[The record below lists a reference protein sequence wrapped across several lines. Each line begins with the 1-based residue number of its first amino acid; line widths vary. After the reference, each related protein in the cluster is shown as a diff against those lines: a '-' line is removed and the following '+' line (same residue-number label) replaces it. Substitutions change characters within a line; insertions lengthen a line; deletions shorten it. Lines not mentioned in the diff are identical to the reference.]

1 MATRRSYPAAFKL
14 SVVLELSEGTSPP
27 SVRALAQRH
36 SVTPSMI
43 RKWVN
48 IKSELE
54 EAVNGSGGQRKL
66 GSGRRPNAAIDAAL
80 LQWVRSQQQSGKSL
94 TDREM
99 QKQARVIA
107 VAQGVTDFQ
116 ASNGYI
122 YSFKQR
128 NKLVTSSTASKNR
141 KRQKVDPAGVYVQVS
156 QDATM
161 EGDNPVQRDCMFGID
176 IGLKNVKCA
185 LVCATTG
192 SILATSS
199 ACIQHDAN
207 LQESEQSVANILLTM
222 LKAVQALP
230 ISLRG
235 CIRSVGICGVMHGIV
250 WWRSNAIPPA
260 MRELLPGGD
269 DGTAATKNW
278 PWSTYITF
286 LDQRCTP
293 ALLTEWRAKIQ
304 LANSTASAT
313 PFGIEPGDVCTS
325 TSPIASG
332 YGLATFAYVMERQ
345 PRDIVDFDA
354 CGTIQDFVAFVL
366 CDHSTS
372 TQNCMDVTD
381 AFSWGG
387 FDINTK
393 TWNPYTVQALGL
405 PAHMLPTVK
414 APGAIIGQ
422 TAASAA
428 ILGLPSGKPVYL
440 AMGDHPCAVMTTIAQ
455 TRGPADLNLSRTSVL
470 SVGSASQLAMVLT
483 KEDATQLKL
492 SRSCSLSFEVRPF
505 LSENWY
511 LGVAGSLSGGNI
523 FAWFVKQCQA
533 WSRQLAVDP
542 TTEHLSDDAMYA
554 RLISLGGTKLDT
566 DLTFSPT
573 LYGEWASPEV
583 RGSIEQLRVS
593 NWSLGDIS
601 ASICQGLVDN
611 IFSMVPEDLRTDLLQ
626 QPMIGT
632 GNALVRNRLLQHF
645 LRQKLAHPSQ
655 LSIQSSADAAVGVAF
670 IPSLLQ

>member
-1 MATRRSYPAAFKL
+1 MEFD
-14 SVVLELSEGTSPP
+14 
-27 SVRALAQRH
+27 
-36 SVTPSMI
+36 
-43 RKWVN
+43 
-48 IKSELE
+48 
-54 EAVNGSGGQRKL
+54 
-66 GSGRRPNAAIDAAL
+66 AI
-80 LQWVRSQQQSGKSL
+80 SQ
-94 TDREM
+94 
-99 QKQARVIA
+99 
-107 VAQGVTDFQ
+107 
-116 ASNGYI
+116 
-122 YSFKQR
+122 
-128 NKLVTSSTASKNR
+128 
-141 KRQKVDPAGVYVQVS
+141 
-156 QDATM
+156 
-161 EGDNPVQRDCMFGID
+161 
-176 IGLKNVKCA
+176 
-185 LVCATTG
+185 
-192 SILATSS
+192 
-199 ACIQHDAN
+199 
-207 LQESEQSVANILLTM
+207 
-222 LKAVQALP
+222 
-230 ISLRG
+230 
-235 CIRSVGICGVMHGIV
+235 
-250 WWRSNAIPPA
+250 A
-260 MRELLPGGD
+260 MSELLPGGD
-269 DGTAATKNW
+269 NITAATKDW

-304 LANSTASAT
+304 LANSTASAS
-313 PFGIEPGDVCTS
+313 PFGLESVDVCAS

-345 PRDIVDFDA
+345 PRDIVGFDA
-354 CGTIQDFVAFVL
+354 CGTIQDLVAFAL
-366 CDHSTS
+366 CEHSMS

-393 TWNPYTVQALGL
+393 TWNPHTVQALGL

-422 TAASAA
+422 TAAAA
-428 ILGLPSGKPVYL
+428 AVLGLPSGKPVYL

-483 KEDATQLKL
+483 EEDATQLKL
-492 SRSCSLSFEVRPF
+492 SRGSCSLSFEVRPF

-542 TTEHLSDDAMYA
+542 TAEHLSDDATYA

-573 LYGEWASPEV
+573 LYGEWASPDV
-583 RGSIEQLRVS
+583 RGSIDQLRIS

-601 ASICQGLVDN
+601 ASICRGLVDN

-632 GNALVRNRLLQHF
+632 GNALVRNSLLQHF
-645 LRQKLAHPSQ
+645 LGQKLAHPSQ
-655 LSIQSSADAAVGVAF
+655 LSIQSTADAAVGVAF
-670 IPSLLQ
+670 IPSLLQK

>member
-1 MATRRSYPAAFKL
+1 
-14 SVVLELSEGTSPP
+14 
-27 SVRALAQRH
+27 
-36 SVTPSMI
+36 MI

-354 CGTIQDFVAFVL
+354 CGTIQTF
-366 CDHSTS
+366 
-372 TQNCMDVTD
+372 
-381 AFSWGG
+381 
-387 FDINTK
+387 
-393 TWNPYTVQALGL
+393 VQALGL

-470 SVGSASQLAMVLT
+470 S
-483 KEDATQLKL
+483 L